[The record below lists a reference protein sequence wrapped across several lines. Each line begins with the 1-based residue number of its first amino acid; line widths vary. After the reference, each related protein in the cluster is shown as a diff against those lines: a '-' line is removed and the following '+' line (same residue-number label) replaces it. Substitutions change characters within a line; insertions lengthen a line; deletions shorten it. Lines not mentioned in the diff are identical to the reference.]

1 MEDPRANSRSP
12 SAEAAKP
19 PETSADGRPTAEPA
33 GLSDA
38 EVVARVL
45 AGDVALYE
53 LVMRRHNRL
62 LFRLA
67 RSIVRDDDEARDVV
81 QAAYIRAYYSL
92 SQLRRPDD
100 LRSWLARIAI
110 NEANGR
116 TRRSPL
122 LLDEERVLAMP
133 DLNAIDPEIA
143 ASGGDMLRILQAAID
158 RLPDEFR
165 TVFML
170 RGVEQRSVAE
180 TAELLDVN
188 PATVKSRYH
197 RARRLLQTSLYRR
210 FDAATRETYPFDGS
224 RCDDIVATVLAR
236 IGRAHEDDGETWREP
251 DALN

>member
-1 MEDPRANSRSP
+1 MEDPLANPCAPLTEPAKSP
-12 SAEAAKP
+12 EP
-19 PETSADGRPTAEPA
+19 SADGRPASESG
-33 GLSDA
+33 GLTDA
-38 EVVARVL
+38 AIIARVL
-45 AGDVALYE
+45 AGDGALYE

-67 RSIVRDDDEARDVV
+67 RSIVPDDDEARDVV
-81 QAAYIRAYYSL
+81 QATYVRAYYGL
-92 SQLRRPDD
+92 SQLRCHDD
-100 LRSWLARIAI
+100 LKSWLARIAI

-116 TRRSPL
+116 RRHASPL
-122 LLDEERVLAMP
+122 VDEERVLAMP

-180 TAELLDVN
+180 TAELLDVK

-197 RARRLLQTSLYRR
+197 RARRLLQTSLYRK
-210 FDAATRETYPFDGS
+210 FDAATRDTYPFGGD
-224 RCDDIVATVLAR
+224 RCDETVAAVFAR
-236 IGRAHEDDGETWREP
+236 IGRGYEDEAHRREP
-251 DALN
+251 NALI